1 MTNRE
6 SSRETSIGL
15 VVPVLNAARYLDA
28 FLGSLERQTI
38 RPTTFLAIDSS
49 STDDTVERLRAFGA
63 EVVVIPRAE
72 FDHGGTRQ
80 RALMHLPELDLVV
93 FATQDVI
100 FADEFALERL
110 VAGFSDPLV
119 GAVYGRQIAH
129 KNARAIEMHSREFNY
144 PAEGHVR
151 SQADIAVYGFR
162 STFLS
167 NAFSAYRPSAL
178 MAVGG
183 FPRRSIFGE
192 DSYVTAKL
200 ILAGWR
206 IAYQADARVHHSHD
220 YTIAEEFRRYFDIG
234 VFHSREPWIRESFG
248 GASGE
253 GMHFVRSELS
263 FLSRTAPGL
272 IPSALA
278 RTCAKYAAYRMGRM
292 EARLPTSL
300 KRRLSMSRGFW
311 NSSPS
316 VPVGSSAPAE
326 ATLRS

>member
-1 MTNRE
+1 MITRE
-6 SSRETSIGL
+6 SSRATSIGL
-15 VVPVLNAARYLDA
+15 VVPVLNAGRHLDA

-38 RPTTFLAIDSS
+38 RPATFLAIDSS

-63 EVVVIPRAE
+63 EVLVIPRAE

-80 RALMHLPELDLVV
+80 RALTYLPELDVV
-93 FATQDVI
+93 AFATQDVI

-110 VAGFSDPLV
+110 VAPFSDPLV
-119 GAVYGRQIAH
+119 GAAYGRQIAH
-129 KNARAIEMHSREFNY
+129 KNARAIEIHSREFNY

-151 SQADIAVYGFR
+151 SRADIAVYGFR

-253 GMHFVRSELS
+253 GMQFVRSELS
-263 FLSRTAPGL
+263 FLLRTAPGL
-272 IPSALA
+272 IPSALV
-278 RTCAKYAAYRMGRM
+278 RTCAKYAAYRLGRM
-292 EARLPTSL
+292 EAKLPPSL

-311 NSSPS
+311 NSFP
-316 VPVGSSAPAE
+316 PAPAGSNTRTE